1 MSKRLQN
8 PTLSVSPTSLL
19 WDHLVQDT
27 TYQTSNIL
35 GVFPFFYLVLL
46 LFFMAR
52 LLARYSILFQT
63 TSLDKEKQEKEHKEQ
78 EFMNKES
85 ETIEC

>member
-1 MSKRLQN
+1 
-8 PTLSVSPTSLL
+8 
-19 WDHLVQDT
+19 
-27 TYQTSNIL
+27 
-35 GVFPFFYLVLL
+35 
-46 LFFMAR
+46 MAH

-85 ETIEC
+85 ETIEF